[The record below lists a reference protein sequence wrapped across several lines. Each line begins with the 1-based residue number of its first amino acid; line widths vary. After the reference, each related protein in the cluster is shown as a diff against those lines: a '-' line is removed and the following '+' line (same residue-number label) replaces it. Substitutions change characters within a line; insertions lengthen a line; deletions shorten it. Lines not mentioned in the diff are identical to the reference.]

1 MNFGGSGV
9 ILSGRVVA
17 ARRHLGR
24 SAFQW
29 EPVVPNSDIRLLV
42 LDVDGVLTDG
52 RILIDDSGRQMRC
65 FHIQD
70 GLGIRLWK
78 AAGRQAAILTSKRS
92 EAIVARARML
102 GIELLEQGAE
112 DKLPGFQR
120 LLSAAGVSNQETAY
134 IGDDLLDAAVMRQVG
149 YPIAVADAVDEVKAL
164 ARHVTD
170 RPGGAGAVREAIEHL
185 LKRDGQWQAALRALG
200 ADR

>member
-1 MNFGGSGV
+1 
-9 ILSGRVVA
+9 
-17 ARRHLGR
+17 
-24 SAFQW
+24 
-29 EPVVPNSDIRLLV
+29 VPNSDIRLLV